1 MILVTGG
8 AGFIGSNLVKSLSD
22 DGYDVSVVDHLGSDE
37 KWKNLRD
44 CKIWR
49 FYQPDEIMRAVT
61 SSPSAV
67 FHLGA
72 ISSTTETDADEVMKT
87 NFTLS
92 CNLWEWCSQHNI
104 PFIYAS
110 SAATYGDGSQGF
122 DDECELSTLRPL
134 NLYGWSKHVFDQKVS
149 TCIEHNRAQPPQ
161 WAGLKFFNV
170 YGPREAHKG
179 SMASVCYNQYQGV
192 KRGLNP
198 RLFKSNTPAIA
209 DGEQKRDFVWVG
221 DCVRVMRWL
230 LENPEVNGLFNVGSG
245 TAESFNTVAQSL
257 LQSLGLPETIEYVD
271 MPLNLRGKYQN
282 YTEAN
287 INKLRAAGYTEPMC
301 NVRDGVKQY
310 VEWLEENLA

>member
-22 DGYDVSVVDHLGSDE
+22 SGYDVSVVDHLGSDD

-44 CKIWR
+44 CKVWK
-49 FYQPDEIMRAVT
+49 FWQPDEIMRAVT
-61 SSPSAV
+61 AVPTAV

-72 ISSTTETDADEVMKT
+72 ISSTTAIDADSVMKN

-92 CNLWEWCSQHNI
+92 CNLWEWCAQHNI

-122 DDECELSTLRPL
+122 DDTLDLATLKPL
-134 NLYGWSKHVFDQKVS
+134 NLYGWSKHLFDQKVQ
-149 TCIEHNRAQPPQ
+149 TCASRGLPQPPQ

-179 SMASVCYNQYQGV
+179 SMASVCFNQYLGV

-198 RLFKSNTPAIA
+198 RLFKSTDPLIR
-209 DGEQKRDFVWVG
+209 DGEQKRDFVWIG

-230 LENPEVNGLFNVGSG
+230 LDHPEQSGLFNVGSG
-245 TAESFNTVAQSL
+245 LAESFNNVAESL
-257 LQSLGLPETIEYVD
+257 LKHLGLPPTIDYID
-271 MPLNLRGKYQN
+271 MPLELQNKYQN
-282 YTEAN
+282 FTQAN
-287 INKLRAAGYTEPMC
+287 ITKLRSAGYAEPMC
-301 NVRDGVKQY
+301 DVSHGVAQY
-310 VEWLEENLA
+310 VEWLEENSA